1 MWNSCFLSKLKKD
14 QKFKWFFTR
23 SWDQMW
29 IVQWTSLL
37 SSIVK
42 SWVFQCSCHV
52 SSVQDWSQVMAAQV
66 TSTLLL
72 WHQIAYQEG
81 YCFETPHWHC
91 SSSFCEQLCNE
102 YAREQSC
109 GIQRRIFGSLQH
121 STLLASK
128 KVAWRTIKNF
138 PNRIY
143 LDGWTTKNV
152 SFLFLA
158 LWHFP
163 TIFVLSGNT
172 FWPQASGF
180 QKLAK
185 MDHFVHSKWV
195 ILKDTDHTDQH
206 RPTQTNTDH
215 TKTHRP
221 KNSPQHRP
229 H

>member
-1 MWNSCFLSKLKKD
+1 MKDSRLKVAEKFTIFESHPKKVSFYTFEFSRQNSTYFKKMWNSCFLSKLKKD

-102 YAREQSC
+102 YA
-109 GIQRRIFGSLQH
+109 
-121 STLLASK
+121 
-128 KVAWRTIKNF
+128 
-138 PNRIY
+138 
-143 LDGWTTKNV
+143 
-152 SFLFLA
+152 
-158 LWHFP
+158 
-163 TIFVLSGNT
+163 
-172 FWPQASGF
+172 
-180 QKLAK
+180 
-185 MDHFVHSKWV
+185 
-195 ILKDTDHTDQH
+195 
-206 RPTQTNTDH
+206 
-215 TKTHRP
+215 
-221 KNSPQHRP
+221 
-229 H
+229 